1 MDSVPLAPE
10 RRHIGVATVFAALV
24 LLAFVGVMVWLH
36 HGASRVEEV
45 AEPERALAAVVGRT
59 LDLDDGLAR
68 APAWERRLYALLVGS
83 RAEDLAQ
90 AIVWYD
96 ELEALS
102 PDPGVDLCL
111 AILEGEAGR
120 LDRLRRRVRAW
131 ELRERPLPALAG
143 LVRAAYLDG
152 AADPGPAARPMLNA
166 ALGPGW
172 FRDRLAL
179 ALAARAGDGALA
191 AAAGAELAERGRRL
205 LWRLRAF
212 ALAQAAIFAAGVV
225 ALARL
230 VRRRGAR
237 ARPGSAAL
245 PPPWSGRDGAVV
257 LIRGGAVGAV
267 LMTAFFLVPADGA
280 GRSAVRVALAT
291 AANLAFVPVLLMAR
305 RRLLRPAG
313 VGLAAGFGLAPSRRD
328 LGTLAAV
335 LFAVLA
341 LGQAGGWGID
351 FTARALGLSSHWTEW
366 FEADLA
372 WGGRLVV
379 GVTLLDVVALT
390 PVLEELLFRGLLF
403 ATLRRGLGVPAAA
416 VASAA
421 VFAVAHGYGTL
432 GFASVFWSACLWA
445 WAYEKTGSLWPC
457 IGAHAVDNLG
467 ASLSVLLVLRG

>member
-152 AADPGPAARPMLNA
+152 AADPGPAARAMLNA

-172 FRDRLAL
+172 FRDRLVL
-179 ALAARAGDGALA
+179 APTARAGCSGGCVPSPSRRRRSSRRAWSRSPGSSG
-191 AAAGAELAERGRRL
+191 GAEPGR
-205 LWRLRAF
+205 AP
-212 ALAQAAIFAAGVV
+212 
-225 ALARL
+225 ARRRF
-230 VRRRGAR
+230 RRRGA
-237 ARPGSAAL
+237 AVTGPWSSSAA
-245 PPPWSGRDGAVV
+245 A
-257 LIRGGAVGAV
+257 
-267 LMTAFFLVPADGA
+267 
-280 GRSAVRVALAT
+280 RSA
-291 AANLAFVPVLLMAR
+291 
-305 RRLLRPAG
+305 
-313 VGLAAGFGLAPSRRD
+313 
-328 LGTLAAV
+328 
-335 LFAVLA
+335 
-341 LGQAGGWGID
+341 
-351 FTARALGLSSHWTEW
+351 
-366 FEADLA
+366 
-372 WGGRLVV
+372 
-379 GVTLLDVVALT
+379 
-390 PVLEELLFRGLLF
+390 
-403 ATLRRGLGVPAAA
+403 
-416 VASAA
+416 
-421 VFAVAHGYGTL
+421 
-432 GFASVFWSACLWA
+432 
-445 WAYEKTGSLWPC
+445 PC
-457 IGAHAVDNLG
+457 
-467 ASLSVLLVLRG
+467 S

>member
-1 MDSVPLAPE
+1 MDSVPVAPE
-10 RRHIGVATVFAALV
+10 RRHIGVATLFAALV
-24 LLAFVGVMVWLH
+24 LLGFVGVMVWLH

-45 AEPERALAAVVGRT
+45 AEPERALAAIVGRT
-59 LDLDDGLAR
+59 LDLDDALAR
-68 APAWERRLYALLVGS
+68 VSAWERRLYALLVGS

-102 PDPGVDLCL
+102 LDPGVDLRL

-120 LDRLRRRVRAW
+120 LDRLRRRIRAW

-152 AADPGPAARPMLNA
+152 AGDGPAARPILND

-212 ALAQAAIFAAGVV
+212 ALAQAAIFAAGVL

-230 VRRRGAR
+230 VRPRGAR

-280 GRSAVRVALAT
+280 ARSVVRVALAT
-291 AANLAFVPVLLMAR
+291 AANLAFLPVLLMAR

-351 FTARALGLSSHWTEW
+351 FTARALGISSHWTEW

-390 PVLEELLFRGLLF
+390 PLFEELLFRGLLF

-421 VFAVAHGYGTL
+421 VFALAHGYGTL